1 MNFNNFGIHCS
12 RAHILV
18 VLDISRVF
26 WSFYFCG
33 FGEGCF
39 ICNASITRLSVLLLN
54 FFCKYAQQ
62 THDLFFFFFFFW
74 ESFNLWRSLLM
85 IAHYH
90 QTKTLI
96 SFWCRRGLNPRSLIP
111 PSETLPIELTRTH
124 MFITFLK
131 YFHNKSYV
139 ANCYELLLVGKK
151 IISVVGSIYN
161 Q

>member
-1 MNFNNFGIHCS
+1 MWGVVTKMNFNNFGIHCS

-26 WSFYFCG
+26 WSFYFCR

-62 THDLFFFFFFFW
+62 KHDYFFFFFFFW

-90 QTKTLI
+90 QTKTPI
-96 SFWCRRGLNPRSLIP
+96 NFWCRRTIIRDFTKIPSHSLVVYF
-111 PSETLPIELTRTH
+111 TTCLKALT
-124 MFITFLK
+124 
-131 YFHNKSYV
+131 
-139 ANCYELLLVGKK
+139 LVG
-151 IISVVGSIYN
+151 V
-161 Q
+161 